1 MAFALSILMP
11 AQVQAQTIWDGTAD
25 TSWYDASLSSFDI
38 STPEQLAG
46 LALLVNTHT
55 NSFSGKTL
63 NLTNDIWLNSTG
75 DSTNNWIPIGG
86 SATATSEPGDNTGG
100 YAFKG
105 TFNGHGYSIYNLYCD
120 KSNNMHVGLFG
131 RIQNPCTIDS
141 LVLMNPVFKGKGMM
155 GSITGLVNDGGNV
168 YIRYVLVVN
177 ARIVGTSGNNIGGIV
192 GASYPNNSSTYIQ
205 NCGVTGQMSGNYI
218 GGIGGNAE
226 REYIT
231 NCYFAGDHTP
241 SNSNHGG
248 ITSHGGNRTNC
259 YSYVNQLNS
268 QSQSSASSDG
278 NAKTQS
284 YMQSDSIIA
293 DLGPAFKMDN
303 GVNNGYPVLSYMAGV
318 DPLEVSIC
326 AGESTTLTAFGYD
339 SYLWSNGAT
348 TATITVNPTTTTV
361 YTVTGTALSG
371 ATGVHSSTVTVF
383 PQATI
388 TATAMPSPD
397 GQTHG
402 TVTPSPA
409 SIPCGSSQT
418 VTLTIT
424 PDANWHIAQIT
435 LNGTVVRG
443 EDPTDG
449 SVVTYVIDP
458 MGTLADVK
466 VYFSNIY
473 TITASTILNDG
484 TPLNVSGLVSPWGTN
499 GVYNATQG
507 NDAVY
512 TFNETARYHLMDVE
526 IDNVSQGAI
535 TTYTFQNVAE
545 PHNIVV
551 TYGDCAPV
559 TNLTVSQ
566 VAGTSALI
574 SWADGSAG
582 AALDYTLEWRDTT
595 QGTAWNTEY
604 NITGTSYLL
613 GGLSPL
619 TDYEVRV
626 QSNCSNNLQGGWVT
640 KSFHTP
646 CLVGGDVQIGNG
658 TSTTSYFPS
667 YNYYNYSLTEQIFTA
682 AELGGANTFHS
693 ISFQASSANAS
704 TRTWSIYLMPTTATS
719 LSSFVNL
726 DATAQLVF
734 NGTANISTGW
744 FTIQFD
750 SSYVFDGTTNLML
763 IVDDN
768 TGSWVSSNSYYYTDN
783 PNGNSIRIYSDGT
796 NYDPFNATSYSGTT
810 HSYRNN
816 VIFGGACDSTTTC
829 VAPNLMVTGTTENS
843 IDITWVPGFSETSWD
858 LEYKPVADTIWNTI
872 YSVTGN
878 TYTITGLNANT
889 EYHVRLQAVCGSEWR
904 TVTART
910 ACGAISIPY
919 SEDFET
925 GIISTSQDNYILC
938 WSRLANST
946 SHWAYV
952 GSGSSSAHSGNR
964 YMDFHYTP
972 DCYTMAITPTI
983 DNSYPVNTLMVEF
996 YARHNGAAGI
1006 MEVGVISDINDGT
1019 TFEAI
1024 DTLEFTATSTYEHF
1038 IVSFE
1043 NYSGSG
1049 QNIAF
1054 RASNGTSVSFMMDDL
1069 IITEIPT
1076 CMHPNNLV
1084 STGTGSD
1091 NITVNWTEMGD
1102 ATSWIVEYGPTGFTP
1117 GQGIGTTETATTH
1130 PYTIQNLT
1138 SGVSYDVYVQADCGS
1153 MTSDLVGP
1161 VTVVTGQFIMQNA
1174 VDTLTTCGAVIYDN
1188 GGPNGDYSANSNNI
1202 LVLYPETPGSMM
1214 MLTGTCNVE
1223 NNYDHLYIYDGVGTS
1238 GTQLG
1243 SFGNSNNQN
1252 ISVLS
1257 TTGPLTIHF
1266 TSDGTVQKWGF
1277 ELFASCESCF
1287 PPSGITSANIT
1298 TSTADLTWSGISSEY
1313 LVCVTGPDTNYYAVY
1328 DTTLSLS
1335 NLTASSTY
1343 RVVIYSICGSDTSFA
1358 SSAYTFTTSCGA
1370 ITITEATPW
1379 TENFDGYTGSG
1390 AQSFICWS
1398 TPVTYAA
1405 SNGTAPFVYC
1415 GHSPSCHSGANSA
1428 EFKGSMNMLVLPEFT
1443 NDIHDLRL
1451 SFWATACNANGGHT
1465 DNGVMEVGVITNIS
1479 DTSTFEF
1486 VAFTT
1491 RPSDR
1496 NSVGNYLGPFDFNG
1510 VTATSGRIALR
1521 YTTTAAA
1528 ESWNLDDFT
1537 VQIAPNCPSP
1547 VKNSVTATNVGT
1559 YDADISWTDNDPT
1572 HTSWTIYYKE
1582 SSDSVWYTASAS
1594 TNPTQLTG
1602 LNAETTY
1609 DVYVITNCAT
1619 SDLVPDATFTI
1630 SFTTLPSCPA
1640 PTALHVTNAT
1650 PSSVTLAWTE
1660 PGTAV
1665 EWEIEYGPAN
1675 FTHGNGT
1682 IVTATTNPFDVT
1694 NLVAGST
1701 YKFYVRGV
1709 CGIDDTSAYSSSTT
1723 YMVPLCNTTDQCNFV
1738 FNLSDSYGD
1747 GWNGNTINVLS
1758 NGVQV
1763 AAVTFSSGS
1772 SAVVTV
1778 PLCDNSALSLS
1789 WTSGN
1794 FAYET
1799 SFTLE
1804 DPFGNVLY
1812 TCSDGSTLSGTF
1824 FTDTVNCTPPSCPK
1838 PQNLSATASTTTSV
1852 TLSWTEMGSA
1862 TGWEIEYG
1870 TPGFTH
1876 GSGTTVQATSNPF
1889 TVTGLTSGTEYQFYV
1904 RAVCS
1909 AIESSDWS
1917 NSTTTATLCDAI
1929 VVTSANPYTENFD
1942 NVSGNLPVC
1951 WINTN
1956 DVGSTNWTVTTSS
1969 SGSVTTAHSG
1979 SKMIRFYQSGRND
1992 ESSLQMPSFDLTGLT
2007 NPTLTFWFSNQEWS
2021 GDQNVLEVY
2030 YRTSSTGTWT
2040 LLTTHNSNVSS
2051 WTLDSLSLP
2060 NPSATYQI
2068 KFKGI
2073 SDYGYGI
2080 NIDDITISDG
2090 NGSPSIV
2097 APTVTTQAADN
2108 IGQTS
2113 ATLHGTVTAGTE
2125 AITAQGFEWKATIG
2139 GSYTSVNATGTTMSY
2154 SLTGLT
2160 ANTNYT
2166 FRAFATT
2173 ASGTTRGAE
2182 MSFTTLNQQG
2192 DNCPAPT
2199 DVTASSVSDNS
2210 AVISWTQPDNAA
2222 TSWDIQYK
2230 ENGASSWN
2238 SVTTSDNPH
2247 TLTGLQAETIY
2258 LVQVIAHCTNGQT
2271 SDPSALIN
2279 FTTVDI
2285 NDYTL
2290 DNAVTVYPNPTT
2302 GIVQIMNSELRIK
2315 NLEVYDVYGKLLN
2328 VMSVNDH
2335 NAALDLT
2342 GYAKGTYFVRVAT
2355 DKGVVTKRV
2364 VKN

>member
-1 MAFALSILMP
+1 MKHLYLFAAALLAFALSFLMP

-25 TSWYDASLSSFDI
+25 TTWYDASLSSFDI

-131 RIQNPCTIDS
+131 RVQNPCTIDS
-141 LVLMNPVFKGKGMM
+141 VVLMNPVFKGKGMM

-192 GASYPNNSSTYIQ
+192 GASYPNNSNTYIQ

-241 SNSNHGG
+241 SNTNHGG

-278 NAKTQS
+278 NAVTQS
-284 YMQSDSIIA
+284 YMQSSSIIN
-293 DLGPAFKMDN
+293 DLGSAFKMDF
-303 GVNNGYPVLSYMAGV
+303 GINNGYPIMSYMPGV
-318 DPLEVSIC
+318 DPMEVSIC
-326 AGESTTLTAFGYD
+326 TGESTTLTACGYD

-348 TATITVNPTTTTV
+348 SASITVSPTTTTV
-361 YTVTGTALSG
+361 YTVTGTNLSG
-371 ATGVHSSTVTVF
+371 ATGVLSSTVTVY
-383 PQATI
+383 PQAVI
-388 TATAMPSPD
+388 TATAVANPD
-397 GQTHG
+397 GQVHG
-402 TVTPSPA
+402 TVTPA
-409 SIPCGSSQT
+409 SSTVPCGSSQT

-424 PDANWHIAQIT
+424 PDAGWHIALIT
-435 LNGTVVRG
+435 KNGDTLRG

-449 SVVTYVIDP
+449 SVVTYVVDP
-458 MGTLADVK
+458 MGTLADIK
-466 VYFSNIY
+466 VFFSNIY
-473 TITASTILNDG
+473 HITASTILNDG

-507 NDAVY
+507 NSVTY

-526 IDNVSQGAI
+526 IDNISQGAV
-535 TTYTFQNVAE
+535 TTYTFSSVAE
-545 PHNIVV
+545 PHTIVV

-566 VAGTSALI
+566 VSGTSAMI

-582 AALDYTLEWRDTT
+582 AAQDYTLEWRDTT

-613 GGLSPL
+613 GNLTPL

-626 QSNCSNNLQGGWVT
+626 QSNCNNNLQGGWVT

-646 CLVGGDVQIGNG
+646 CLVGGDIQIGNG

-667 YNYYNYSLTEQIFTA
+667 YNFYNYSLTEQIFTA

-693 ISFQASSANAS
+693 ISFQASSVNAA

-719 LSSFVNL
+719 LSGFVNV
-726 DATAQLVF
+726 DATAQQVF
-734 NGTANISTGW
+734 NGTANISQGW

-750 SSYVFDGTTNLML
+750 NNYVYDGTTNLML

-768 TGSWVSSNSYYYTDN
+768 TGSYVSSNSYYYTDN
-783 PNGNSIRIYSDGT
+783 PNGSSIRVYSDGT
-796 NYDPFNATSYSGTT
+796 NYDPLNATSYSGTT
-810 HSYRNN
+810 YAYRNN

-829 VAPNLMVTGTTENS
+829 VAPNLMVTGTTES
-843 IDITWVPGFSETSWD
+843 TIDITWVPGYSETSWD
-858 LEYKPVADTIWNTI
+858 LEYKPVADTIWDAQ
-872 YSVTGN
+872 YGLTGN
-878 TYTITGLNANT
+878 TYTITGLNPNT
-889 EYHVRLQAVCGSEWR
+889 EYQVRLQAVCGSDWR

-925 GIISTSQDNYILC
+925 GIVSTSQDNYILC

-1091 NITVNWTEMGD
+1091 YVTLNWTEMGD
-1102 ATSWIVEYGPTGFTP
+1102 ATSWIIEYGPTGFVP
-1117 GQGIGTTETATTH
+1117 GQGNGTTETASTH
-1130 PYTIQNLT
+1130 PYTVQNLT
-1138 SGVSYDVYVQADCGS
+1138 SGVSYDFYVQADCGS

-1174 VDTLTTCGAVIYDN
+1174 NDTLTTCGAVIYDN
-1188 GGPNGDYSANSNNI
+1188 GGPNGDYSANSNNT
-1202 LVLYPETPGSMM
+1202 LVLIPATPGSMM

-1223 NNYDHLYIYDGVGTS
+1223 NSWDHLYIYDGVGTS
-1238 GTQLG
+1238 GTQLA
-1243 SFGNSNNQN
+1243 SLGNSSTQN
-1252 ISVLS
+1252 VSVLS

-1266 TSDGTVQKWGF
+1266 TSDGSVQKFGF

-1287 PPSGITSANIT
+1287 PPSGITASNVT

-1313 LVCVTGPDTNYYAVY
+1313 IVTVTGPDTTVLVVY
-1328 DTTLSLS
+1328 DTTVTLT
-1335 NLTASSTY
+1335 NLTASSSY
-1343 RVVIYSICGSDTSFA
+1343 RVVINSVCGSDTSFA
-1358 SSAYTFTTSCGA
+1358 SSAYTFNTSCGA
-1370 ITITEATPW
+1370 ITITEAIPW
-1379 TENFDGYTGSG
+1379 TEDFESFPHSG
-1390 AQSFICWS
+1390 GARSFVCWD
-1398 TPVTYAA
+1398 TPVTYVAD
-1405 SNGTAPFVYC
+1405 NGTAPFVYC
-1415 GHSPSCHSGANSA
+1415 GHVPSCHSGTNSA
-1428 EFKGSMNMLVLPEFT
+1428 EFKGNMNMLVLPEFT

-1451 SFWATACNANGGHT
+1451 SFWATACSSSGGHT
-1465 DNGVMEVGVITNIS
+1465 DNGVMEVGVITNIT

-1496 NSVGNYLGPFDFNG
+1496 NGIGNYLGPFDFNG

-1521 YTTTAAA
+1521 YTNTAAT
-1528 ESWNLDDFT
+1528 ESWNLDDFI

-1582 SSDSVWYTASAS
+1582 SSDSVWYTSSAS
-1594 TNPTQLTG
+1594 TNPAQLTG
-1602 LNAETTY
+1602 LNAETSY
-1609 DVYVITNCAT
+1609 DVYVISNCAT

-1630 SFTTLPSCPA
+1630 SFTTLPSCPT
-1640 PTALHVTNAT
+1640 PTAVNVTDAT
-1650 PSSVTLAWTE
+1650 PASVTLAWTE
-1660 PGTAV
+1660 HGTAT

-1682 IVTATTNPFDVT
+1682 IVSSTTNPFDVT
-1694 NLVAGST
+1694 GLVAGTT
-1701 YKFYVRGV
+1701 YKFYVRGI
-1709 CGIDDTSAYSSSTT
+1709 CGVGDTSAYSSSIT
-1723 YMVPLCNTTDQCNFV
+1723 YMVPFCNTTDQCNYV
-1738 FNLSDSYGD
+1738 FHLTDSYGD
-1747 GWNGNTINVLS
+1747 GWNGNTINVLA

-1763 AAVTFSSGS
+1763 ASVTMSSGS
-1772 SAVVTV
+1772 SADVTV

-1789 WTSGN
+1789 WSEGSY
-1794 FAYET
+1794 AYET
-1799 SFTLE
+1799 SFTIV
-1804 DPFGNVLY
+1804 DPFGDVIY
-1812 TCSDGSTLSGTF
+1812 TCTSGSSLSGTF
-1824 FTDTVNCTPPSCPK
+1824 YTDVVSCTPVTCPRPSDFVSTGTTST
-1838 PQNLSATASTTTSV
+1838 SATFSWIETGTATS
-1852 TLSWTEMGSA
+1852 
-1862 TGWEIEYG
+1862 WEIEYG
-1870 TPGFTH
+1870 APGFAPGT
-1876 GSGTTVQATSNPF
+1876 GVGTTVAVSTNPF
-1889 TVTGLTSGTEYQFYV
+1889 EVTGLTTSTAYDFYIRSICGAGDESTWRGPV
-1904 RAVCS
+1904 SATPGSFVMPAMGAV
-1909 AIESSDWS
+1909 
-1917 NSTTTATLCDAI
+1917 
-1929 VVTSANPYTENFD
+1929 
-1942 NVSGNLPVC
+1942 
-1951 WINTN
+1951 
-1956 DVGSTNWTVTTSS
+1956 TVTTCDMTIYDNGGATGQYTSYCDAVVIINPATPGS
-1969 SGSVTTAHSG
+1969 MISITGTVNTETNYDELEIYDGAGVSGTPAQVISGTGQTVNFTSTTGPATIHFTSDGSV
-1979 SKMIRFYQSGRND
+1979 FND
-1992 ESSLQMPSFDLTGLT
+1992 GFVLHVSCA
-2007 NPTLTFWFSNQEWS
+2007 
-2021 GDQNVLEVY
+2021 GD
-2030 YRTSSTGTWT
+2030 TS
-2040 LLTTHNSNVSS
+2040 V
-2051 WTLDSLSLP
+2051 
-2060 NPSATYQI
+2060 
-2068 KFKGI
+2068 
-2073 SDYGYGI
+2073 
-2080 NIDDITISDG
+2080 
-2090 NGSPSIV
+2090 V
-2097 APTVTTQAADN
+2097 APTVTTNDATN
-2108 IGQTS
+2108 IAQTS
-2113 ATLHGTVTAGTE
+2113 ATLNGAITPGSE
-2125 AITAQGFEWKATIG
+2125 SITAQGFEWKISTG
-2139 GSYTSVNATGTTMSY
+2139 GAYTQVSVAGTTLSHN
-2154 SLTGLT
+2154 LTGLT
-2160 ANTNYT
+2160 ANTSYT

-2173 ASGTTRGAE
+2173 ASGTTYGADKT
-2182 MSFTTLNQQG
+2182 FTTLDQG
-2192 DNCPAPT
+2192 QEACPAPT
-2199 DVTASSVSDNS
+2199 DVQVSNITANS
-2210 AVISWTQPDNAA
+2210 ADISWVQPNNAA

-2230 ENGASSWN
+2230 ENGATSWN
-2238 SVTTSDNPH
+2238 SVTTSSNPH
-2247 TLTGLQAETIY
+2247 TLSGLQSETIY
-2258 LVQVIAHCTNGQT
+2258 LVQVIAHCDNDQT
-2271 SDPSALIN
+2271 SVPSALVTL
-2279 FTTVDI
+2279 TTVGIEDHEL
-2285 NDYTL
+2285 NS
-2290 DNAVTVYPNPTT
+2290 VMVYPNPTRGT
-2302 GIVQIMNSELRIK
+2302 VQVQDMRSTIQQVM
-2315 NLEVYDVYGKLLN
+2315 VYDAYGKMLS
-2328 VMSVNDH
+2328 SVEVGGNS
-2335 NAALDLT
+2335 ATLDLS
-2342 GYAKGTYFVRVAT
+2342 GYAEGIYFMKVQT
-2355 DKGVVTKRV
+2355 DIGIVTKRV
-2364 VKN
+2364 VKQ